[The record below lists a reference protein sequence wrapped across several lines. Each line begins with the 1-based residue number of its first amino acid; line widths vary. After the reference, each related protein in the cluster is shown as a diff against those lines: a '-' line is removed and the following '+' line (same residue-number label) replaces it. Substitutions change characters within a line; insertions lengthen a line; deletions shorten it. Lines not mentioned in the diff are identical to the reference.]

1 MQGSGVLKRVCTCR
15 GDPLMCMVHTFWDQ
29 FIAHLPEGSRPWEF
43 VSASTAR
50 TRLHRI
56 LEVLRVP
63 GPKSYGTHDFTR
75 GHAEDM
81 RLSGCTLQEILAAG
95 QWRSSAFI
103 KYLNEAELDKD
114 LAFAVAIESDA
125 EEWID

>member
-56 LEVLRVP
+56 LEVLKVP
-63 GPKSYGTHDFTR
+63 GPKSFGTHDFRR